1 MLWWGFRSGDGS
13 VVIVK
18 ETGLVI
24 LDNQLLYTL
33 PLKDWFL
40 LLALLHD
47 NLTFLRLKRW
57 KRQALLPH
65 MIIGSVYTKVIGYY

>member
-47 NLTFLRLKRW
+47 NLTFLRLKR
-57 KRQALLPH
+57 
-65 MIIGSVYTKVIGYY
+65 